1 MTNEHQDHGGE
12 QQAHI
17 ESGAKLNSDAGD
29 HAPEILASS
38 DACVAEFHAETDQ
51 HLAVAVTSEVAVPR
65 ASHAGADLAYR
76 RNFLGLTEADIAA
89 RLKLSVRRVA
99 LLEAGEWQ
107 AFGSPTTLRG
117 FVRAYAKTV
126 GLDPDLMVSSLPSS
140 DHSNAQLSLE
150 PTLSQPL
157 GGKPARNGRPFWFS
171 LPLWGALAVCAALVL
186 GWMGRDMF
194 AGKWITALKG
204 NSRPAAPAVA
214 TGNTDVSEQP
224 LTLPSLGA
232 ASTQTP
238 LDTSAQASAPA
249 PVTAVAPAPLTALVQ
264 APMTSPMTTALP
276 NPSPTPAIAA
286 ASTNQDRP
294 SFKAPE
300 SSAKPAVPGSVQVKL
315 VFDQQSWVEVTS
327 PNGSVL
333 MSGVVP
339 GGAERLVDA
348 APGTV
353 VVLGNAP
360 AVKVF
365 RAGKVIDLVPFT
377 TKSVARL
384 TLN

>member
-1 MTNEHQDHGGE
+1 MTNEHQDQGVE
-12 QQAHI
+12 QHAPI
-17 ESGAKLNSDAGD
+17 ESGVTLNGGAGQHAPENLSSSDAGVAED
-29 HAPEILASS
+29 HAEADLPRA
-38 DACVAEFHAETDQ
+38 A
-51 HLAVAVTSEVAVPR
+51 AVASQLAVPR

-157 GGKPARNGRPFWFS
+157 GGNTARHGRPVWSS
-171 LPLWGALAVCAALVL
+171 LPMWGALAVCAALVL

-194 AGKWITALKG
+194 AGRWITALKG
-204 NSRPAAPAVA
+204 NSRATAPALV
-214 TGNTDVSEQP
+214 TGNPDVSEQP
-224 LTLPSLGA
+224 LTLPSLGT
-232 ASTQTP
+232 ASTQIP
-238 LDTSAQASAPA
+238 LDTPAQASALA
-249 PVTAVAPAPLTALVQ
+249 PVAAVAPAPLPALVQ
-264 APMTSPMTTALP
+264 APVTSPMTTALP

-286 ASTNQDRP
+286 VSTSQDRP
-294 SFKAPE
+294 AFKAPE
-300 SSAKPAVPGSVQVKL
+300 SSAKPALPGSVQVKL
-315 VFDQQSWVEVTS
+315 VFDQQSWVEVTA

-339 GGAERLVDA
+339 GGAERVVDVT
-348 APGTV
+348 PGTV

-360 AVKVF
+360 AVKVY
-365 RAGKVIDLVPFT
+365 RAGKVIDLLPYT